1 MKRKIKTLIIS
12 IAGSVVSA
20 CTQNDNIMNVDAS
33 EFEQN
38 IKADSIQILDVRT
51 HEEFAK
57 GHIAGAMNIDVLK
70 NEFRHIAINKLDKK
84 HEVWIYCRSGKRS
97 LTAATML
104 AKDGYKVVNLRGG
117 ITEWENGGKPV
128 VR

>member
-51 HEEFAK
+51 HEEFVK